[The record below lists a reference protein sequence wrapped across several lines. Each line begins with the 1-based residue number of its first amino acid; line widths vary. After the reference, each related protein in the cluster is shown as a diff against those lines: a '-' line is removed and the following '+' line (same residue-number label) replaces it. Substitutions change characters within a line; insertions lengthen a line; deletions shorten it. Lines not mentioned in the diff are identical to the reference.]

1 MKKNSLLL
9 MVLAIGLSSC
19 NINTLNSSSEKPT
32 INSSVEENNKEIN
45 YSTSINENS
54 LIGIAAYY
62 EFDNKTVNNISNI
75 SIKNKNSDLIEI
87 DTESKEE
94 EYLKIS
100 YPYDYVK
107 IISAYKFNIYVDDI
121 EDQVAKEIIENS
133 CGLGELEVV
142 ISEFETYVEK
152 DEIRYPSVQDTLISL
167 RGYNGY
173 YTILVNSGAYTH
185 NNSLEVFSSHKKLL
199 DEEVNKDFTPP
210 ILSIFLE
217 KKNNNEHYL
226 YFETSNDLLSFGN
239 YNVEKAFKN
248 TTEIEIVSRST
259 MYSTYE
265 LTKMPTKE
273 VSATVLNIDIE
284 NKYLEVETL
293 DKLKYVYF
301 NEYTE
306 GVEITSLNIGD
317 IIIVEYDF
325 LFDKY
330 NPIRVYAN
338 TINLNLNTLTFKFVV
353 EQGNLLKEVEETNR
367 FTFSYT
373 YFKDHIITEEEFDKI
388 DHDLNKEI
396 PINNG
401 GYYSFGGFYN
411 TLEMDQSIKFG
422 VGFKVDKDYTFYY
435 TIIGGPAPRPQSSI
449 IQ

>member
-9 MVLAIGLSSC
+9 MALAFGLSSC

-32 INSSVEENNKEIN
+32 INSFVEENNKEIN

-62 EFDNKTVNNISNI
+62 EFDNKVVNNISNI
-75 SIKNKNSDLIEI
+75 SIKNKNSDLI
-87 DTESKEE
+87 DSDYESKEE

-152 DEIRYPSVQDTLISL
+152 GETRYPSVQDTLISL

-173 YTILVNSGAYTH
+173 YTILVNSGVYTN

-199 DEEVNKDFTPP
+199 DEEVSKDFTPP

-265 LTKMPTKE
+265 LTKMPIKE
-273 VSATVLNIDIE
+273 ISASVINIDIE
-284 NKYLEVETL
+284 NKYLEVETI

-306 GVEITSLNIGD
+306 GVDITCINVGD
-317 IIIVEYDF
+317 VILVEYDF
-325 LFDKY
+325 LFEKY

-338 TINLNLNTLTFKFVV
+338 TIYSNVNTLTFKFVV
-353 EQGNLLKEVEETNR
+353 EEKNTLKEVEETNR

-373 YFKDHIITEEEFDKI
+373 YFENHIITEEEFDEI
-388 DHDLNKEI
+388 YYDLNKEI

-411 TLEMDQSIKFG
+411 NLEMDQSIRFG
-422 VGFKVDKDYTFYY
+422 EGFKVDKDYIFYY
-435 TIIGGPAPRPQSSI
+435 TIIGGPAPRPQSMN
-449 IQ
+449 

>member
-19 NINTLNSSSEKPT
+19 NINTLNSSSEKP
-32 INSSVEENNKEIN
+32 IVNSSIEENNKEIN
-45 YSTSINENS
+45 YNASINENS

-75 SIKNKNSDLIEI
+75 SIKKNNSNLIENNS
-87 DTESKEE
+87 ESKEE
-94 EYLKIS
+94 DYIKIS

-107 IISAYKFNIYVDDI
+107 IISAYKFSIYVDDI
-121 EDQVAKEIIENS
+121 EDQVAKEIIESS

-142 ISEFETYVEK
+142 ISDFETYVEK
-152 DEIRYPSVQDTLISL
+152 GETRYPSVQDTLISL

-173 YTILVNSGAYTH
+173 YTILVNSGVYID

-199 DEEVNKDFTPP
+199 DEEVSKDFTPP

-217 KKNNNEHYL
+217 KKNNNEHYV

-239 YNVEKAFKN
+239 YNQEKAFKN
-248 TTEIEIVSRST
+248 TTEIENVSRST

-273 VSATVLNIDIE
+273 VSASVINVDIE
-284 NKYLEVETL
+284 NKYLEVETI

-306 GVEITSLNIGD
+306 GAEITSLNIGD

-325 LFDKY
+325 LFEKY

-338 TINLNLNTLTFKFVV
+338 TIYSNVNTLTFKFVV
-353 EQGNLLKEVEETNR
+353 EEKNTLKEVEETNR

-373 YFKDHIITEEEFDKI
+373 YFENHIITEEEFDKI
-388 DHDLNKEI
+388 YHDLNKEI

-411 TLEMDQSIKFG
+411 NLEMDQSIKFG
-422 VGFKVDKDYTFYY
+422 EGFKVDKDYTFYY
-435 TIIGGPAPRPQSSI
+435 TITGGPAPRPQSMN
-449 IQ
+449 

>member
-1 MKKNSLLL
+1 MKKNNLLL
-9 MVLAIGLSSC
+9 LILTIGLSSC
-19 NINTLNSSSEKPT
+19 NINTLNSSNEKPT
-32 INSSVEENNKEIN
+32 INSSIEDNNKEIKYN
-45 YSTSINENS
+45 ASINENS

-62 EFDNKTVNNISNI
+62 EFDNKKLNNISNI
-75 SIKNKNSDLIEI
+75 SFKNKNSNLSNVSN
-87 DTESKEE
+87 DTSEE

-107 IISAYKFNIYVDDI
+107 IISAYKFSIYVDDI

-142 ISEFETYVEK
+142 ISDFETYVER
-152 DEIRYPSVQDTLISL
+152 DETRYPSVQDTLISL

-173 YTILVNSGAYTH
+173 YTILVNSGVYTD
-185 NNSLEVFSSHKKLL
+185 NNFLEVFSSHKKLL
-199 DEEVNKDFTPP
+199 DEEVSKDFTPP

-217 KKNNNEHYL
+217 KKNNNEHYV

-248 TTEIEIVSRST
+248 TTEIENISRST

-265 LTKMPTKE
+265 LTKMPIKE
-273 VSATVLNIDIE
+273 VGATVLNIDLE
-284 NKYLEVETL
+284 NKFIEVETIE
-293 DKLKYVYF
+293 KLKYVYF

-306 GVEITSLNIGD
+306 GAEIASINIGD
-317 IIIVEYDF
+317 KIIVEYDF
-325 LFDKY
+325 LFEKY

-338 TINLNLNTLTFKFVV
+338 TIYSNVNTLTFKFVV
-353 EQGNLLKEVEETNR
+353 EEGNTLKEVEETNR

-373 YFKDHIITEEEFDKI
+373 YLENHIITEEEYDKI
-388 DHDLNKEI
+388 YNDLNKEI

-401 GYYSFGGFYN
+401 GYYSFGNFYN
-411 TLEMDQSIKFG
+411 DLEMNQSVKFG
-422 VGFKVDKDYTFYY
+422 SGFKVDKDYTFYY
-435 TIIGGPAPRPQSSI
+435 TIIGGPAPIPQCMY
-449 IQ
+449 

>member
-32 INSSVEENNKEIN
+32 MNSSIEENNKEIN
-45 YSTSINENS
+45 YNASINENS

-62 EFDNKTVNNISNI
+62 EFDNKTVNNITNI
-75 SIKNKNSDLIEI
+75 SIKKNNSDLIET
-87 DTESKEE
+87 DTESNKE

-107 IISAYKFNIYVDDI
+107 VISAYKFNIYVDDI

-173 YTILVNSGAYTH
+173 YTILVNSGVYTN

-199 DEEVNKDFTPP
+199 DEEVSKDFTPP

-217 KKNNNEHYL
+217 KKNNNEHYV

-239 YNVEKAFKN
+239 YNVDKAFKN
-248 TTEIEIVSRST
+248 TTEIINVSRST

-265 LTKMPTKE
+265 LTKMPIKE
-273 VSATVLNIDIE
+273 ISATVLNVDIE
-284 NKYLEVETL
+284 NKCLEVETI

-306 GVEITSLNIGD
+306 GVDITSINVGNVIL
-317 IIIVEYDF
+317 VEYDF
-325 LFDKY
+325 LFERY
-330 NPIRVYAN
+330 NPERVYAN

-367 FTFSYT
+367 FAFSYT
-373 YFKDHIITEEEFDKI
+373 YFENHIITEEEYDKI
-388 DHDLNKEI
+388 YYDLNKEI

-401 GYYSFGGFYN
+401 GYYSFGGCYN
-411 TLEMDQSIKFG
+411 NLEMDQSIKFG

-435 TIIGGPAPRPQSSI
+435 TIIGGPAPRPQSMN
-449 IQ
+449 

>member
-1 MKKNSLLL
+1 MKKNNLLL
-9 MVLAIGLSSC
+9 LILTIGLSSC
-19 NINTLNSSSEKPT
+19 NINTLNSSNEKPT
-32 INSSVEENNKEIN
+32 INSSIEDNNKEIKYN
-45 YSTSINENS
+45 ASINENS

-62 EFDNKTVNNISNI
+62 EFDNKELNNLSNI
-75 SIKNKNSDLIEI
+75 SIKNKNSNISNVSNDN
-87 DTESKEE
+87 SEE

-107 IISAYKFNIYVDDI
+107 IISAYKFSIYVDDI

-142 ISEFETYVEK
+142 ISDFETYVER
-152 DEIRYPSVQDTLISL
+152 DETRYPSVQDTLISL

-173 YTILVNSGAYTH
+173 YTILVNSGVYTD

-199 DEEVNKDFTPP
+199 DEEVSKDFTPP

-217 KKNNNEHYL
+217 KKNNNEHYV

-239 YNVEKAFKN
+239 YNQEKAFKN
-248 TTEIEIVSRST
+248 TTEIENISRST

-265 LTKMPTKE
+265 LTKMPIKE
-273 VSATVLNIDIE
+273 VSAIVLNIDLE
-284 NKYLEVETL
+284 NKFIEVETIE
-293 DKLKYVYF
+293 KLKYVYF

-306 GVEITSLNIGD
+306 GAEIKSINIGD
-317 IIIVEYDF
+317 KIIVEYDF
-325 LFDKY
+325 LFEKY
-330 NPIRVYAN
+330 NPERVYAN

-373 YFKDHIITEEEFDKI
+373 YFKDYIITEEEFDKI
-388 DHDLNKEI
+388 YHDLNKEI

-401 GYYSFGGFYN
+401 GYYSFGDFYN
-411 TLEMDQSIKFG
+411 DLEMNQSVKFG
-422 VGFKVDKDYTFYY
+422 SGFKVDKDYTFYY
-435 TIIGGPAPRPQSSI
+435 TIIGGPAPIPQSI
-449 IQ
+449 Y

>member
-1 MKKNSLLL
+1 MKKNNFLLL
-9 MVLAIGLSSC
+9 ILTMGLSSC
-19 NINTLNSSSEKPT
+19 SINLSNSSSEKPT
-32 INSSVEENNKEIN
+32 MNSSIEENNKEIN
-45 YSTSINENS
+45 YNASINENS

-75 SIKNKNSDLIEI
+75 SIKNKNSDLI
-87 DTESKEE
+87 DSDYESNEE

-107 IISAYKFNIYVDDI
+107 IISAYKFSIYVDDI
-121 EDQVAKEIIENS
+121 EDQVAKEIIESS

-142 ISEFETYVEK
+142 ISDFETYVEK
-152 DEIRYPSVQDTLISL
+152 GETRYPSVQDTLISL

-173 YTILVNSGAYTH
+173 YTILVNSGVYTN

-199 DEEVNKDFTPP
+199 DEEVSKDFTPP

-217 KKNNNEHYL
+217 KKNNNEHYV

-239 YNVEKAFKN
+239 YNQEKAFKN
-248 TTEIEIVSRST
+248 TTEIENVSRST

-273 VSATVLNIDIE
+273 VSATVLNINIE
-284 NKYLEVETL
+284 NKYLEVETI

-301 NEYTE
+301 NDYTE
-306 GVEITSLNIGD
+306 GAEITSLNIGD

-325 LFDKY
+325 LFEKY
-330 NPIRVYAN
+330 NPLRVYAN
-338 TINLNLNTLTFKFVV
+338 TIYSNVNTLTFKFVV
-353 EQGNLLKEVEETNR
+353 EELNTLKEVEETNR

-373 YFKDHIITEEEFDKI
+373 YFENHKKD
-388 DHDLNKEI
+388 
-396 PINNG
+396 
-401 GYYSFGGFYN
+401 
-411 TLEMDQSIKFG
+411 
-422 VGFKVDKDYTFYY
+422 
-435 TIIGGPAPRPQSSI
+435 
-449 IQ
+449 

>member
-9 MVLAIGLSSC
+9 MVLTLGLSSC
-19 NINTLNSSSEKPT
+19 SINLSNSSSEKPT
-32 INSSVEENNKEIN
+32 MNSSIEENNKEIN
-45 YSTSINENS
+45 YNASINENS

-75 SIKNKNSDLIEI
+75 SIKKNNSNLIENNS
-87 DTESKEE
+87 ESKEE
-94 EYLKIS
+94 DYIKIS

-107 IISAYKFNIYVDDI
+107 IISAYKFSIYVDDI
-121 EDQVAKEIIENS
+121 EDQVAKEIIESS

-142 ISEFETYVEK
+142 ISDFETYVEK
-152 DEIRYPSVQDTLISL
+152 GETRYPSVQDTLISL

-173 YTILVNSGAYTH
+173 YTILVNSGVYTN

-199 DEEVNKDFTPP
+199 DEEVSKDFTPP

-217 KKNNNEHYL
+217 KKNNNEHYV

-239 YNVEKAFKN
+239 YNQEKAFKN
-248 TTEIEIVSRST
+248 TTEIENVSRST

-273 VSATVLNIDIE
+273 VSATVLNINIE
-284 NKYLEVETL
+284 NKYLEVETI

-301 NEYTE
+301 NDYTE
-306 GVEITSLNIGD
+306 GTEITSLNIGD

-325 LFDKY
+325 LFEKY
-330 NPIRVYAN
+330 NPLRVYAN
-338 TINLNLNTLTFKFVV
+338 TIYSNVNTLTFKFVV
-353 EQGNLLKEVEETNR
+353 EELNTLKEVEETNR

-373 YFKDHIITEEEFDKI
+373 YFENHKKD
-388 DHDLNKEI
+388 
-396 PINNG
+396 
-401 GYYSFGGFYN
+401 
-411 TLEMDQSIKFG
+411 
-422 VGFKVDKDYTFYY
+422 
-435 TIIGGPAPRPQSSI
+435 
-449 IQ
+449 

>member
-1 MKKNSLLL
+1 MRKNSLLL

-19 NINTLNSSSEKPT
+19 NINTLNSSSEKP
-32 INSSVEENNKEIN
+32 IVNPPIEENNKEIN
-45 YSTSINENS
+45 YNASINENS

-75 SIKNKNSDLIEI
+75 SIKKNNSNLIENNS
-87 DTESKEE
+87 ESKEE

-107 IISAYKFNIYVDDI
+107 IISAYKFSIYVDDI
-121 EDQVAKEIIENS
+121 EDQVAKEIIESS

-142 ISEFETYVEK
+142 ISDFETYIEK
-152 DEIRYPSVQDTLISL
+152 GETRYPSVQDTLISL

-173 YTILVNSGAYTH
+173 YTILVNSGVYID

-199 DEEVNKDFTPP
+199 DEEVSKDFTPP

-217 KKNNNEHYL
+217 KKNNNEHYI

-239 YNVEKAFKN
+239 YNQEKAFKN
-248 TTEIEIVSRST
+248 TTEIENVSRST

-284 NKYLEVETL
+284 NKYLEVETI

-301 NEYTE
+301 NDYTE
-306 GVEITSLNIGD
+306 GAEIASLNIGD

-325 LFDKY
+325 LFEKY

-338 TINLNLNTLTFKFVV
+338 TIYSNVNTLTFKFVV
-353 EQGNLLKEVEETNR
+353 EEKNTLKEVEETNR

-373 YFKDHIITEEEFDKI
+373 YFENHIITEEEFDKI
-388 DHDLNKEI
+388 YHDLNKEI

-411 TLEMDQSIKFG
+411 NLEMDQSIKFG
-422 VGFKVDKDYTFYY
+422 EGFKVDKDYTFYY
-435 TIIGGPAPRPQSSI
+435 TITGGPAPRPQSI
-449 IQ
+449 YL